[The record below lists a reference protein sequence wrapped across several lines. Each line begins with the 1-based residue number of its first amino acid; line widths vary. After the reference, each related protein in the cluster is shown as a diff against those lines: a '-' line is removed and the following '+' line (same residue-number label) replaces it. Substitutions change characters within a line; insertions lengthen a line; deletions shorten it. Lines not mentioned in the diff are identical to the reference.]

1 MKSLPGARLPVPIV
15 ATPPDDSITG
25 AKLASVADTTA
36 GTDSGRPSRLALFV
50 TLAGG
55 TSTELV
61 LYVRDAVLGW
71 ARCADTGNF
80 GLLSGGKIPSG
91 ATYVFM
97 VSGIA
102 IFKEFLLLQQNDL
115 GGAVVVSEA
124 NLVSYVD
131 KMQTIP

>member
-1 MKSLPGARLPVPIV
+1 MKSLQGTRLAVPIV
-15 ATPPDDSITG
+15 STPPDDSITG
-25 AKLASVADTTA
+25 AKLASLADTTS
-36 GTDSGRPSRLALFV
+36 GSDSGRPGKLALFIKL
-50 TLAGG
+50 TGG

-61 LYVRDAVLGW
+61 LYVRDVELGW

-102 IFKEFLLLQQNDL
+102 VF
-115 GGAVVVSEA
+115 
-124 NLVSYVD
+124 
-131 KMQTIP
+131 